1 MKTNALNPAAGGGGG
16 TTGFRYMTDSSSP
29 YPDHTVNVIPD
40 GSLQVGAVQG
50 GQAGHTPEPVV
61 QEVPDVRIQ
70 PVHQGE
76 AVVLPRIVLQDFCIY
91 FKDVLWR

>member
-1 MKTNALNPAAGGGGG
+1 M
-16 TTGFRYMTDSSSP
+16 D
-29 YPDHTVNVIPD
+29 VIPD

-50 GQAGHTPEPVV
+50 GQAGHAPEPLI

-76 AVVLPRIVLQDFCIY
+76 AVVLPRIVLQDEPS
-91 FKDVLWR
+91 VSSELLR

>member
-1 MKTNALNPAAGGGGG
+1 MKTNALNPAVGIGGGQRDNGVP
-16 TTGFRYMTDSSSP
+16 SSP
-29 YPDHTVNVIPD
+29 YPDHTLSVIPD

-50 GQAGHTPEPVV
+50 GQAGHAPEAVV

-76 AVVLPRIVLQDFCIY
+76 AVVLPRVVLQEFCI
-91 FKDVLWR
+91 